1 MRSIIDRMKKKYDYL
16 VWKKYISK
24 GRKREVGSKNQNVIS
39 FDPALFSDNMGDYII
54 QCYCKKVLMEIFEKN
69 YIKAIPT
76 HKLPDSQEINLIA
89 GAKTKIVCG
98 TNLMTPHYEEYS
110 NWKMPLIYMVIA
122 ISLR

>member
-54 QCYCKKVLMEIFEKN
+54 QCY
-69 YIKAIPT
+69 
-76 HKLPDSQEINLIA
+76 
-89 GAKTKIVCG
+89 
-98 TNLMTPHYEEYS
+98 
-110 NWKMPLIYMVIA
+110 
-122 ISLR
+122 